1 MKMKI
6 NQDKS
11 ITFNFQS
18 VGYKFEV
25 TPLFF
30 AKFQEV
36 IGLDIKPLLA
46 QWFRSRIESLQK
58 LQELGALTKQDQF
71 DLKNYQAAE
80 QILTSG

>member
-46 QWFRSRIESLQK
+46 Q
-58 LQELGALTKQDQF
+58 
-71 DLKNYQAAE
+71 
-80 QILTSG
+80 

>member
-1 MKMKI
+1 MTENASKLTLIALPKTMKMKI

-46 QWFRSRIESLQK
+46 Q
-58 LQELGALTKQDQF
+58 
-71 DLKNYQAAE
+71 
-80 QILTSG
+80 